1 MTFKTNYI
9 YFKFHPLE
17 LFPLTVKNLLFPV
30 NFDREKP
37 FFLRVSI
44 LNFAREMLREEPVQ
58 IDLFACAMRL
68 TAALTDYLLKH
79 TASHAET
86 KYEGCQICKGLQ
98 GRHFKK
104 V

>member
-1 MTFKTNYI
+1 
-9 YFKFHPLE
+9 
-17 LFPLTVKNLLFPV
+17 
-30 NFDREKP
+30 
-37 FFLRVSI
+37 
-44 LNFAREMLREEPVQ
+44 MLKKEPAQ

-68 TAALTDYLLKH
+68 TAALTYYLLKH
-79 TASHAET
+79 TTSHAET

>member
-1 MTFKTNYI
+1 
-9 YFKFHPLE
+9 
-17 LFPLTVKNLLFPV
+17 
-30 NFDREKP
+30 
-37 FFLRVSI
+37 
-44 LNFAREMLREEPVQ
+44 MLKEDPAQ

-79 TASHAET
+79 TASDAET
-86 KYEGCQICKGLQ
+86 KYEGCQICKALQ